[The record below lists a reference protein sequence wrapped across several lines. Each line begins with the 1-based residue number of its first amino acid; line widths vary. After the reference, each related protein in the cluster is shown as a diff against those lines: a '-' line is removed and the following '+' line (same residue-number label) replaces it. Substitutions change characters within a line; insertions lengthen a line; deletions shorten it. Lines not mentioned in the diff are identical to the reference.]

1 MSGIGTSARNEN
13 IYVTWQRS
21 FDCEVAKLAA
31 ELGPERAF
39 SNEHDARLFSQ
50 TEGEITLRGPQDSW
64 SLTRKKAPIEAV
76 RHICNRLEVL
86 QQMQIPSLEG
96 GGRGLSLET
105 LLKETKADGSAF
117 NMDQIALRIVA
128 ACGLGTLHGA
138 RRGQPVELTYGGMVE
153 CRPVPYL
160 HEVLQSSVRLGSSG
174 LFKQF
179 VNPDL
184 DAKKPPLDYPI
195 RAD

>member
-1 MSGIGTSARNEN
+1 MFGIGTNARNEN

-21 FDCEVAKLAA
+21 FDCQVAKLAA
-31 ELGPERAF
+31 DLGPERAF
-39 SNEHDARLFSQ
+39 SNKHDERLFSR
-50 TEGEITLRGPQDSW
+50 TEGEISLRGPQDSW
-64 SLTRKKAPIEAV
+64 SLKTKKAPIEVV
-76 RHICNRLEVL
+76 RDICHRLEVL

-96 GGRGLSLET
+96 GGRGPSLET
-105 LLKETKADGSAF
+105 LLKETTADGSAF

-128 ACGLGTLHGA
+128 ACGFGTLHGA
-138 RRGQPVELTYGGMVE
+138 RRGQPVELTYGGAIE

-179 VNPDL
+179 VNPDI
-184 DAKKPPLDYPI
+184 DAKNPGQEYPI
-195 RAD
+195 WAD

>member
-1 MSGIGTSARNEN
+1 MFGIGTSARNEN
-13 IYVTWQRS
+13 IYVTWQKS
-21 FDCEVAKLAA
+21 FDCQVAKLAA
-31 ELGPERAF
+31 ELGSERAF
-39 SNEHDARLFSQ
+39 SNKYDHLLFSQ

-64 SLTRKKAPIEAV
+64 SLKTKKAPIEAV
-76 RHICNRLEVL
+76 RDICNRLEVL

-105 LLKETKADGSAF
+105 LLKETTADGSAF
-117 NMDQIALRIVA
+117 NMDQIELRMVA

-138 RRGQPVELTYGGMVE
+138 RRRQPVELTYGGMVE

-160 HEVLQSSVRLGSSG
+160 HEVLQSSVRLSSSG

-184 DAKKPPLDYPI
+184 NAENPRRDYPI
-195 RAD
+195 LAD